1 MTEESER
8 ESASHVWMHMTH
20 AKDYA
25 KHPLTLTRGRGALV
39 WDSKGNEYIDAVSA
53 VAVANVGH
61 GRKEVIEAIYKQIKE
76 LEYAS
81 IIYAATKPAT
91 ELAEKLAAI
100 TPGDL
105 DKVFFTTGGS
115 EAVETAIKMA
125 RQYQVLS
132 GREGRHRVMARWMSY
147 HGGSLGALSATGH
160 PIRRRMFAPLL
171 LDFPHVPPPYCY
183 RCFFGK
189 TYPGCDI
196 ECARFIDNTMRAEG
210 EESISAFIA
219 EPVVGYSGV
228 IVPPPEYLPMV
239 REMCDKYD
247 ILLIADEVITGFGR
261 TGKMFGC
268 ENWGV
273 VPDILILAKGM
284 ASGYVPLGAAV
295 VRERVAEVFEKSS
308 SGTFVHAFTFGG
320 HPAACAAGLVCIEI
334 MERERL
340 PERAAELGGYMM
352 RQLKA
357 LDSRIIGEVR
367 GLGLLLGIELVR
379 DGETREPFDENEPV
393 GSSVMLRAREKGV
406 IISGSKGSGGGLMGD
421 LLLMAPPLVTSKDQ
435 IDRIVEA
442 VGESIDEVERTL

>member
-1 MTEESER
+1 MTKEPER
-8 ESASHVWMHMTH
+8 ESTSHVWMHMTH

-25 KHPLTLTRGRGALV
+25 RHPLTLTRGRGALV
-39 WDSKGNEYIDAVSA
+39 WDSEGNEYIDAVSA
-53 VAVANVGH
+53 VAVTNVGH
-61 GRKEVIEAIYKQIKE
+61 GRREVIDAVHNQIRD

-81 IIYAATKPAT
+81 IVYAATKPAV
-91 ELAEKLAAI
+91 ELARKLAAI

-105 DKVFFTTGGS
+105 EKVFFTTGGS

-132 GREGRHRVMARWMSY
+132 GREGRYRVMARWMSY
-147 HGGSLGALSATGH
+147 HGGSLGALSAAGH

-189 TYPGCDI
+189 TYPECDT
-196 ECARFIDNTMRAEG
+196 ECARSIDRTIRAEG
-210 EESISAFIA
+210 EGSISAFIA

-239 REMCDKYD
+239 REICDKYD
-247 ILLIADEVITGFGR
+247 ILLLADEVITGFGR

-295 VRERVAEVFEKSS
+295 VRERVTEAFERSTSS
-308 SGTFVHAFTFGG
+308 TFVHAFTFGG
-320 HPAACAAGLVCIEI
+320 HPAACAAGLACIEI

-340 PERAAELGGYMM
+340 SERAAELGKYMM
-352 RQLKA
+352 KQLKA
-357 LDSRIIGEVR
+357 LDSKIIGEVR
-367 GLGLLLGIELVR
+367 GLGLFLGIELVR
-379 DGETREPFDENEPV
+379 DRETKEAFGENEPV
-393 GSSVMLRAREKGV
+393 GRAVMLKAREKGV
-406 IISGSKGSGGGLMGD
+406 IISGSKGSGAGLMGD
-421 LLLMAPPLVTSKDQ
+421 LLLMAPPLVTGKEQ
-435 IDRIVEA
+435 IDRIVEV
-442 VGESIDEVERTL
+442 VGESIAEVERTL